1 MPGSVIEYVERV
13 ILFGI
18 GGMFPRWKAL
28 YLKLEILLVFDVDQD
43 CIICICIFVHND
55 WFKILGENILLEIL
69 INVEN
74 RTPFLV
80 WIILLILRRFEKLLV
95 LFPVQEEVEDLHN
108 KFSLE
113 SLSNIQNHNYE
124 KKLYR
129 IKFNISF

>member
-28 YLKLEILLVFDVDQD
+28 YLKLEILLVFEIVLYA
-43 CIICICIFVHND
+43 FVFLHND
-55 WFKILGENILLEIL
+55 WFKILGENILLVEIL

-74 RTPFLV
+74 RTPFQMLV
-80 WIILLILRRFEKLLV
+80 WIILLILRRFKKLLV

>member
-28 YLKLEILLVFDVDQD
+28 YLKLEILLVFEIVLYA
-43 CIICICIFVHND
+43 FVFLHND
-55 WFKILGENILLEIL
+55 WFKILGENILLVEIL

-74 RTPFLV
+74 RTPFQMLV
-80 WIILLILRRFEKLLV
+80 WIILLILRRFKKLLV

-113 SLSNIQNHNYE
+113 SLSNIQNHNCE
-124 KKLYR
+124 KKLYH